1 MAITQAERH
10 SRFQLP
16 SSLRLLLAPGIR
28 GHTLLFIGILTLLFG
43 ASLVGGGLG
52 VSGATWTIVFG
63 IGASASASYLV
74 MSLLALSEKIRNS
87 ILFAKMGRRTILLAA
102 VYGPILAGFFYWIYQ
117 AGSVEALPI
126 LPYFIGIFYAWIL
139 SQAYFIANPITH
151 AMVKFENRL
160 VGQGFFKRIAR
171 IMGITVLFLPIVPLG
186 FGVYEIASWAKQ
198 NYASISGADTYIL
211 AWTLIVTLLLVA
223 TFSIVVKWGWKN
235 IRNGRPQVAVF
246 AGGTFLIVWGY
257 LLYRAAT
264 TLMAAVT
271 QNQPSL
277 PIVDIG
283 LMIISILGAMQT
295 FARKTINM
303 ADRRWSQALPF
314 LVFSFGSVY
323 GVAQYYFILQG
334 GLTRAGLS
342 AIVNGTVFAVGTLTL
357 MLLLRIHLK
366 IPGGSSLGLTKLPH
380 EEQQVSPPEPTEAPD
395 PSHEGGTASTHPY
408 DTNRDTP
415 EDRADS
421 NAQDVD
427 EAEPEPSDPSD
438 SET

>member
-1 MAITQAERH
+1 
-10 SRFQLP
+10 
-16 SSLRLLLAPGIR
+16 
-28 GHTLLFIGILTLLFG
+28 
-43 ASLVGGGLG
+43 
-52 VSGATWTIVFG
+52 VFG

-74 MSLLALSEKIRNS
+74 LSLLALSEKIRNS
-87 ILFAKMGRRTILLAA
+87 ILFAKMRRRTILLAA

-171 IMGITVLFLPIVPLG
+171 TFGITVLFLPIAPLG
-186 FGVYEIASWAKQ
+186 FGVYEISSWAKQ
-198 NYASISGADTYIL
+198 NYANINGADTYIL
-211 AWTLIVTLLLVA
+211 AWTLMVSLLLVA
-223 TFSIVVKWGWKN
+223 TFSVMIMWGWKN

-264 TLMAAVT
+264 TLMAAIT
-271 QNQPSL
+271 QNQPSI

-295 FARKTINM
+295 FARKTVKM

-323 GVAQYYFILQG
+323 AVAQYYFILQG

-342 AIVNGTVFAVGTLTL
+342 VIVNGTVFAVGTLTL
-357 MLLLRIHLK
+357 MLLLRLHLK
-366 IPGGSSLGLTKLPH
+366 VPSGSLPEMTKPPH
-380 EEQQVSPPEPTEAPD
+380 EMQSVYSQGPLEALNAGPENE
-395 PSHEGGTASTHPY
+395 PSSTHASY
-408 DTNRDTP
+408 TTQDA
-415 EDRADS
+415 EDDQADS
-421 NAQDVD
+421 RTQALN
-427 EAEPEPSDPSD
+427 EAEPEPSDQSD

>member
-1 MAITQAERH
+1 
-10 SRFQLP
+10 
-16 SSLRLLLAPGIR
+16 LLAPGIR
-28 GHTLLFIGILTLLFG
+28 GHTLLFMFVLAFLFG
-43 ASLVGGGLG
+43 AAYVGNAL
-52 VSGATWTIVFG
+52 SFSSTWTVVFG
-63 IGASASASYLV
+63 VGASASATYLV
-74 MSLLALSEKIRNS
+74 LAPLALSERIRHS
-87 ILFAKMGRRTILLAA
+87 VLFARMGRRAILLAV
-102 VYGPILAGFFYWIYQ
+102 VYGPILAGFSYWIYR

-139 SQAYFIANPITH
+139 SQAYFIANPITQ
-151 AMVKFENRL
+151 AMVKFESRL
-160 VGQGFFKRIAR
+160 VGQGIFKRIAR
-171 IMGITVLFLPIVPLG
+171 TLGITVLFLPIAPLG
-186 FGVYEIASWAKQ
+186 FGIWEISNWAKQ
-198 NYASISGADTYIL
+198 NYANISGSDTYIL
-211 AWTLIVTLLLVA
+211 AWTLIVSLLLVA
-223 TFSIVVKWGWKN
+223 TYSVVVKWGWRN
-235 IRNGRPQVAVF
+235 IRNGRPEVAVF

-323 GVAQYYFILQG
+323 AVAQYYFILQG

-357 MLLLRIHLK
+357 MLLLRKHLEVPSGST
-366 IPGGSSLGLTKLPH
+366 IGQTPVSRDNQESSHDDASESATANPETDTGSPQVLSADQDLHEDQASSSLHDAT
-380 EEQQVSPPEPTEAPD
+380 
-395 PSHEGGTASTHPY
+395 
-408 DTNRDTP
+408 
-415 EDRADS
+415 
-421 NAQDVD
+421 
-427 EAEPEPSDPSD
+427 EAEPEPSQPSG

>member
-1 MAITQAERH
+1 M
-10 SRFQLP
+10 
-16 SSLRLLLAPGIR
+16 
-28 GHTLLFIGILTLLFG
+28 GILALLFG
-43 ASLVGGGLG
+43 AAYVGADLG
-52 VSGATWTIVFG
+52 ISSTWTVVFD

-74 MSLLALSEKIRNS
+74 MSILALSEKIRNS
-87 ILFAKMGRRTILLAA
+87 ILFARMQRRTILLAA
-102 VYGPILAGFFYWIYQ
+102 VYGPIIAGFSYWIYR
-117 AGSVEALPI
+117 AGSVQALPI

-160 VGQGFFKRIAR
+160 VGQGFFKRLAR
-171 IMGITVLFLPIVPLG
+171 TMGITVLFLPIAPLS
-186 FGVYEIASWAKQ
+186 FGIYEISDWAKR
-198 NYASISGADTYIL
+198 NYSNITGSDTYVL
-211 AWTLIVTLLLVA
+211 VWTLVVALLLVA
-223 TFSIVVKWGWKN
+223 TYAVVVNWGWKN

-264 TLMAAVT
+264 TLMAAIT

-283 LMIISILGAMQT
+283 LMVISILGAMQT

-323 GVAQYYFILQG
+323 AVAQYYFILQG

-357 MLLLRIHLK
+357 MLLLRQHLK
-366 IPGGSSLGLTKLPH
+366 IPTMSSGAATNQPHKPEQLGSPEPAETSDVSHGT
-380 EEQQVSPPEPTEAPD
+380 ETADTQVSETDQGVHEGHASNSIQDFNEADPEP
-395 PSHEGGTASTHPY
+395 
-408 DTNRDTP
+408 N
-415 EDRADS
+415 DS
-421 NAQDVD
+421 
-427 EAEPEPSDPSD
+427 SD